1 MAARKSLVHP
11 VLFSTHFGVPASALS
26 TARLLDPILNS
37 DTKLFIDPLLLWK
50 SQHPLIIRDGRK
62 TVEQNFNNVI
72 GLLDISDGEGDPAW
86 KGAYKALNLDERA
99 ETSLGYGAAGTSGSS
114 RPPELRTRILH
125 TAKQIITLGEK
136 NPNMIPLMGLFEAGV
151 GPDTLSDMTTN
162 FLLPTLCEITEEFC
176 VGNGVPIQQFGAR
189 YGSRK
194 LPANPYHQGLPIVLV
209 PRDLLRDLPLAAD
222 WSDVSR
228 VIMEVREIR
237 DAVNAM
243 FGNIAKATVSQKKAA
258 LRRVAFSSPALLR
271 KLINAVAGASES
283 YDEKADLDGY
293 YQFRRVLGED
303 PAPFRGTLVMPTTKD
318 DASLVK
324 TVTAIIDHFQK
335 LIEDN
340 NMWELLW
347 NGSTPR
353 HERASQLLFFAVANV
368 MCAVNNVDISPETNS
383 GGGPVDFKF
392 STGYLGRLLVELK
405 LSTGSVVHGY
415 KTQLEIYKKAAGT
428 RAAVFVIMDI
438 GKMGRKLRTIEK
450 MKQVAEARGEQT
462 SEIIVIDARRQQS
475 ASKR

>member
-11 VLFSTHFGVPASALS
+11 VLFSTHFGIPAKALG

-37 DTKLFIDPLLLWK
+37 DTKLFIDPLLLGK
-50 SQHPLIIRDGRK
+50 SQSPTIIKDGRK
-62 TVEQNFNNVI
+62 SVEESFNNII
-72 GLLDISDGEGDPAW
+72 GLLDISEAEGDPAW
-86 KGAYKALNLDERA
+86 KGAYKALNLNERA

-114 RPPELRTRILH
+114 RPPELRTGILR

-162 FLLPTLCEITEEFC
+162 FLLPSLCEITEDFC
-176 VGNGVPIQQFGAR
+176 IVHGVPAQQFGTHYANR
-189 YGSRK
+189 R
-194 LPANPYHQGLPIVLV
+194 LPANPYHPGLPVVLV

-222 WSDVSR
+222 WSDVNR

-258 LRRVAFSSPALLR
+258 LRRVAFSSPTLLR
-271 KLINAVAGASES
+271 KLINAVSVASES

-293 YQFRRVLGED
+293 YQFRRILGDD
-303 PAPFRGTLVMPTTKD
+303 PTPFRGTLTAPNTKD
-318 DASLVK
+318 GTTLLK
-324 TVTAIIDHFQK
+324 TVTNIIDFFQR

-347 NGSTPR
+347 NGNTPR

-392 STGYLGRLLVELK
+392 STGYRGRVLIELK

-415 KTQLEIYKKAAGT
+415 KTQLEIYKKAADT
-428 RAAVFVIMDI
+428 RAAVFVVMDI

-450 MKQVAEARGEQT
+450 MKHDAEARGEQT
-462 SEIIVIDARRQQS
+462 SEIIVIDAHRQLS

>member
-11 VLFSTHFGVPASALS
+11 VLFSKHFGIPANVLG

-50 SQHPLIIRDGRK
+50 SQNPTIIRDGRK
-62 TVEQNFNNVI
+62 SVEESFKNII
-72 GLLDISDGEGDPAW
+72 GLLDISEAEGDAAW

-114 RPPELRTRILH
+114 RPPELRTGILR

-162 FLLPTLCEITEEFC
+162 FLLPTLCKITEEFS
-176 VGNGVPIQQFGAR
+176 VAHGVPVQQFGVH
-189 YGSRK
+189 YGNRR
-194 LPANPYHQGLPIVLV
+194 LPANPYHPGLPVVLV

-222 WSDVSR
+222 WSDVNR

-258 LRRVAFSSPALLR
+258 LRRVALSSPTLLR
-271 KLINAVAGASES
+271 KLINAVSVASES

-293 YQFRRVLGED
+293 YQFRRILGDD
-303 PAPFRGTLVMPTTKD
+303 PAPFRDKLTAPATKD
-318 DASLVK
+318 DASLLK
-324 TVTAIIDHFQK
+324 TVTSIIDFFQRSV
-335 LIEDN
+335 EDN

-347 NGSTPR
+347 NGNTPR

-392 STGYLGRLLVELK
+392 STGYRGRVLVELK

-415 KTQLEIYKKAAGT
+415 KTQLEAYKKAAET
-428 RAAVFVIMDI
+428 RAAVFVVMDI

-450 MKQVAEARGEQT
+450 MKHDTEARGEQA
-462 SEIIVIDARRQQS
+462 SEIIVIDARRQLS

>member
-1 MAARKSLVHP
+1 MAARKSLIHP
-11 VLFSTHFGVPASALS
+11 VLFSNHYGVPAA
-26 TARLLDPILNS
+26 AFNAAGLLDPILNS

-50 SQHPLIIRDGRK
+50 SRNLLIIGEGR
-62 TVEQNFNNVI
+62 TAVEANFQDVI
-72 GLLDISDGEGDPAW
+72 GLLDISEVEGDVAW

-114 RPPELRTRILH
+114 RPPELRNGILR

-136 NPNMIPLMGLFEAGV
+136 NPAMIPLMGLFEAGV

-162 FLLPTLCEITEEFC
+162 FLLPTLARITEEFC
-176 VGNGVPIQQFGAR
+176 VANAVPVQTFAPR
-189 YGSRK
+189 YAGRK
-194 LPANPYHQGLPIVLV
+194 LPVNPCHPSLPVLLV

-222 WSDVSR
+222 WADVSR
-228 VIMEVREIR
+228 VILEVREIR
-237 DAVNAM
+237 DAVNRM
-243 FGNIAKATVSQKKAA
+243 FGNFAKATISQKKAA
-258 LRRVAFSSPALLR
+258 VRRVVLSSPLLLR
-271 KLINAVAGASES
+271 KLINAVAAASES

-293 YQFRRVLGED
+293 YQFRKILSAD
-303 PAPFRGTLVMPTTKD
+303 PTPFQGRLTAPAIRDGTTL
-318 DASLVK
+318 LK
-324 TVTAIIDHFQK
+324 TVTDIIAQFAVMV
-335 LIEDN
+335 EDN

-347 NGSTPR
+347 NGTVPR

-392 STGYLGRLLVELK
+392 STGYRGRVLVELK

-415 KTQLEIYKKAAGT
+415 TTQLEIYKSAAT
-428 RAAVFVIMDI
+428 TSAAVLVVMDI

-450 MKQVAEARGEQT
+450 LKAEAEVRGERT
-462 SEIIVIDARRQQS
+462 SEIVVIDARHRVS